1 MSPPVIILSDSD
13 DAPPASSHITTIT
26 LSDVTLP
33 ISPAI
38 PSVVPSGNASG
49 ETEPFEEGEATST
62 PLDSFADGPL
72 YRPLIGPMTY
82 DQYLYDKY
90 LESQQ
95 FLPADDVPS
104 PPFSPLPIVSQPHM
118 PPAFTPS
125 LSSGDSPFPIPPP
138 TVFYTQTTTVP
149 VSSPISPPVSSPMR
163 TQSAP
168 LPSRKRARHMSPSS
182 SDPYVQA
189 ATEAATHPRVHR
201 RVDARRWS
209 FLLECIRRW
218 RREEGA
224 PRASELGESSSAVL
238 PVTGEPIH
246 HTVPLLAARLA
257 RHEDRIDELL
267 SLIDDISLERVEN
280 MQDEL
285 VSLVV
290 HSLAMEE
297 ALELIG
303 IYLEETEETVTDLVH
318 RLDSRSS
325 EAQEARDMVVMMQ
338 QRLDHQAEELAA
350 ANSTIHALRSTIGE
364 MQTRERSRDQR
375 MEELTEIVR
384 GLQRGPGDAPSTS

>member
-1 MSPPVIILSDSD
+1 MSPPAIILSDSD
-13 DAPPASSHITTIT
+13 DASPTSSHTSTII
-26 LSDVTLP
+26 LADMTLP
-33 ISPAI
+33 VAPAI
-38 PSVVPSGNASG
+38 PSVVPSGNPSR
-49 ETEPFEEGEATST
+49 ETEPFEEGEVVSAPT
-62 PLDSFADGPL
+62 DSFADGPL

-82 DQYLYDKY
+82 DQYLYDRY

-104 PPFSPLPIVSQPHM
+104 PPFSPLPPVSQPHM
-118 PPAFTPS
+118 LPTITPPC
-125 LSSGDSPFPIPPP
+125 SPMPPP
-138 TVFYTQTTTVP
+138 TVFFTQTTTVP
-149 VSSPISPPVSSPMR
+149 LSSPISSPASSPR
-163 TQSAP
+163 RAQSVP
-168 LPSRKRARHMSPSS
+168 LPSRKRARSLSPSPF
-182 SDPYVQA
+182 DPLFQA
-189 ATEAATHPRVHR
+189 DTEAAAHPGVRR

-297 ALELIG
+297 ALELMG
-303 IYLEETEETVTDLVH
+303 IYLEDTEEVVTELGHQMD
-318 RLDSRSS
+318 
-325 EAQEARDMVVMMQ
+325 AQSYETQQMRGTIETMQ
-338 QRLDHQAEELAA
+338 QRLDHQTEELAA
-350 ANSTIHALRSTIGE
+350 ANGTIHTLRGTIRD
-364 MQTRERSRDQR
+364 MQARERTRDQR
-375 MEELTEIVR
+375 MDEMAEILQR
-384 GLQRGPGDAPSTS
+384 LQRGSRDAPSTS